1 MPQQNIKNLKDM
13 ISQKILP
20 LVDNLLQDS
29 IGAREAQF
37 FKKIQSD
44 LICAQSEQNLLEIF
58 LELSTLMFSDFFFT
72 DEQFEKIDALLENCE
87 QIASTFSANTVVPN

>member
-1 MPQQNIKNLKDM
+1 MPQQNIKNLKDT
-13 ISQKILP
+13 ISQNILP

-44 LICAQSEQNLLEIF
+44 LIGAQSEQNLLEIF

-72 DEQFEKIDALLENCE
+72 YEQLEKIDALLENCE
-87 QIASTFSANTVVPN
+87 QIASTFSANTGVPN

>member
-1 MPQQNIKNLKDM
+1 MPQQNIKNLKDT
-13 ISQKILP
+13 INQNILP

-29 IGAREAQF
+29 IGAREVQF

-44 LICAQSEQNLLEIF
+44 LIF

-72 DEQFEKIDALLENCE
+72 DEQLEKIDALLENCE
-87 QIASTFSANTVVPN
+87 QIASTFSANTGVPN

>member
-1 MPQQNIKNLKDM
+1 MPQQNIKNLKDT
-13 ISQKILP
+13 INQNILP

-37 FKKIQSD
+37 FKKIQYD
-44 LICAQSEQNLLEIF
+44 LIGAQSEQNLLEIF

-72 DEQFEKIDALLENCE
+72 DEQLEKIDALLENCE
-87 QIASTFSANTVVPN
+87 QIASTFSANTGVPN

>member
-1 MPQQNIKNLKDM
+1 MPQQNIKNLKDT
-13 ISQKILP
+13 ISQNILP

-87 QIASTFSANTVVPN
+87 QIASTFSANTDVPN

>member
-1 MPQQNIKNLKDM
+1 MPQQNIKNLKDT
-13 ISQKILP
+13 ISQNILP

-44 LICAQSEQNLLEIF
+44 LI
-58 LELSTLMFSDFFFT
+58 
-72 DEQFEKIDALLENCE
+72 
-87 QIASTFSANTVVPN
+87 